1 MILVRIFITE
11 KNCNVNGSSSLFSG
25 TIVEEN
31 TMNLSKD
38 LSVDKELF
46 SGERS
51 SKENTTKFFKKYS

>member
-1 MILVRIFITE
+1 MTSIIDIKTV
-11 KNCNVNGSSSLFSG
+11 KP
-25 TIVEEN
+25 TIVTDKRLALFY

-51 SKENTTKFFKKYS
+51 SK